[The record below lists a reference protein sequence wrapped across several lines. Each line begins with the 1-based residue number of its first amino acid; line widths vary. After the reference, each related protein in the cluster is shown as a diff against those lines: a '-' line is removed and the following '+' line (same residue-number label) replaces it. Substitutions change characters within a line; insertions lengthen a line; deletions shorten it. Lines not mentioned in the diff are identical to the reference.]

1 VGYTSTL
8 RYINFELTLSQQNTI
23 CDYLRSTGF
32 SVNKGYMTGG
42 SYNSNNERREAWY
55 VYADMD
61 DLKWGIET
69 GDLVAVFD
77 CFGYSASF
85 AREGTTITDLSY
97 HGDTGDSGWLFNAI
111 AEALPELEGYIEWAG
126 EEGDR
131 YRWVIKGGVV
141 TETYPRLVWDDGE
154 IE

>member
-1 VGYTSTL
+1 MGYNCTL
-8 RYINFELTLSQQNTI
+8 RYINFELTPIQQTTI

-32 SVNKGYMTGG
+32 SVNQGYMTGG

-61 DLKWGIET
+61 DLKYGIET

-77 CFGYSASF
+77 SFGYSASCPQ
-85 AREGTTITDLSY
+85 GSSTITDLSY

-111 AEALPELEGYIEWAG
+111 AKALPDLTGHIEWVG

-131 YRWVIKGGVV
+131 FRWVFNAGEVE
-141 TETYPRLVWDDGE
+141 ETYPRVVWGDR
-154 IE
+154 